1 MCRKAIFFFLAFL
14 ITNISVFSQTGTI
27 VGTVTDSE
35 TGDKLPRA
43 TIMLEGT
50 KLGTY
55 SDVKGE
61 FKIKNVPPGTY
72 KLIAR
77 YVSYSTKEITN
88 VVVAAGETVDLNI
101 ALKSQIQKGKEVVV
115 TATRETD
122 NEMAMLS
129 QRKASSSV
137 SDGISMQEIKRLP
150 DADAGQS
157 LKRLSGVS
165 LVNDKFVFV
174 RGISERYSNT
184 TLNGSV
190 LTSTEPD
197 KKSFSFDML
206 PSQFL
211 EQASITKSF
220 TPDLPGNFAG
230 GLVELHTIDY
240 PKSRKI
246 GLNIGSGAN
255 ASFTLQNN
263 KFMTTTGSNTDFLGY
278 DADYFSAP
286 SEIPSSPSEM
296 KNFLFEQLKSSDP
309 AVKDPAVEK
318 WVAIGQEFKSENWAI
333 KNITPM
339 PSLSLGL
346 NYSDIL
352 EIAGNDFGIISSINY
367 GNGYSLDEIYRAV
380 YYSDGTSLQHVGN
393 GVNTNFSTS
402 VGGLLNLSYKV
413 GSNTSIS
420 FKNTYNNA
428 ADFSVVQLSGI
439 KETTQIIQTSMEY
452 LQKSM
457 YSTQL
462 VGEHYFDFLNSQ
474 LNWRGGYSISRRDQ
488 PDLRRL
494 RYSRNDSTQPYRLD
508 IYTLPQGSSSQA
520 GRFFSYLVEDG
531 FSGAIDYKI
540 KFGNL
545 SLKFG
550 GLTEVKSRDFEVR
563 SFTIVEAP
571 TIVRTYYDPNA
582 GYNVKNYLDKS
593 IQDLYYINNA
603 SEINAAEVF
612 APENFNIHGFGIS
625 EDTKDIDSYKA
636 SEDLFAGYAMF
647 ELPVNLFD
655 RRLRIIGGARY
666 EASNQKLFSF
676 YPILDETT
684 QISKDSV
691 YTDNDYLDLLPSLN
705 LVYELTK
712 TTNLRM
718 SASQTLARPSL
729 REYAPFT
736 FYDFMYF
743 TNVKGNP
750 NLTRSLIQNYDIRYE
765 WFMNPGEV
773 ISISGFYK
781 IFKNAIEE
789 IIIPTSGE
797 VQKSFANSK
806 EDAYNYGIE
815 FELRKNLGFIMPS
828 SFFEYLSFNVNYA
841 WINSEITVKQINETE
856 TRPMWGQ
863 SPYTFN
869 VGLFFNQPDWGTSLN
884 LAYNV
889 SGKRIIQVADITA
902 YQFDDPHIYEMP
914 RNLVDISF
922 AQKIYG
928 NFGAKF
934 TIRNLLNEQ
943 LNWEQNGTKVATNLY
958 GTTYNLGFDFSF

>member
-1 MCRKAIFFFLAFL
+1 MFRKVIFLFLAIL
-14 ITNISVFSQTGTI
+14 ITNISVFAQTGTI

-35 TGDKLPRA
+35 SGDKLPRA

-61 FKIKNVPPGTY
+61 FKIKNIPQGTY
-72 KLIAR
+72 KLVVR
-77 YVSYSTKEITN
+77 YVSYTSKEITN
-88 VVVAAGETVDLNI
+88 VVVIAGETVDLNI
-101 ALKSQIQKGKEVVV
+101 ALKSQVQKGKEVVV
-115 TATRETD
+115 TATREND

-129 QRKASSSV
+129 QRKASTSV
-137 SDGISMQEIKRLP
+137 SDGMSMQEMKRLP

-165 LVNDKFVFV
+165 LVNDKFIFV

-184 TLNGSV
+184 TLNGSI

-206 PSQFL
+206 PSEFL
-211 EQASITKSF
+211 EQASIKKSF

-230 GLVELHTIDY
+230 GLVELNTIDY

-255 ASFTLQNN
+255 AAFTMQDG
-263 KFMTTTGSNTDFLGY
+263 KFMTTTGSSTDFLGY
-278 DADYFSAP
+278 DKSYFAAP
-286 SEIPSSPSEM
+286 SEIPSSPTDM
-296 KNFLFEQLKSSDP
+296 RDLLFVQMKSSDDKI
-309 AVKDPAVEK
+309 KDAAVEK
-318 WVAIGQEFKSENWAI
+318 WVGIGQDFNSENWAI

-339 PSLSLGL
+339 PSLSLGI

-367 GNGYSLDEIYRAV
+367 GNGYSMDEMYRAV
-380 YYSDGTSLQHVGN
+380 YYSDGTTFQHKGT
-393 GVNTNFSTS
+393 GVNTTFATS
-402 VGGLLNLSYKV
+402 VGGLLNLSYKI
-413 GSNTSIS
+413 GTNTSIS

-428 ADFSVVQLSGI
+428 SDFSVIQIDGL
-439 KETTQIIQTSMEY
+439 KEFTQIIQTSLEY
-452 LQKSM
+452 LQKNM

-462 VGEHYFDFLNSQ
+462 VGEHYFEFLNSQ
-474 LNWRGGYSISRRDQ
+474 LNWRGGYSISQRNQ

-494 RYSRNDSTQPYRLD
+494 RYSRNDSAQPYRLD
-508 IYTLPQGSSSQA
+508 IYSLPQGSSSQA
-520 GRFFSYLVEDG
+520 GRFFSNLVEDG
-531 FSGAIDYKI
+531 FSGALDYKI
-540 KFGNL
+540 KLGNL

-550 GLTEVKSRDFEVR
+550 GLAEVKSRNFEVR
-563 SFTIVEAP
+563 SYTIVEAP
-571 TIVRTYYDPNA
+571 TVVRTYYDPNA

-593 IQDLYYINNA
+593 IQDLYYINDASELNA
-603 SEINAAEVF
+603 SEVF

-647 ELPVNLFD
+647 ELPVNLFE

-666 EASNQKLFSF
+666 EVSNQKLFSF
-676 YPILDETT
+676 YPILNETT
-684 QISKDSV
+684 QVSKDSV

-736 FYDFMYF
+736 FYDFMYL

-750 NLTRSLIQNYDIRYE
+750 SLTRSLIQNYDIRYE

-789 IIIPTSGE
+789 TILPTSGE
-797 VQKSFANSK
+797 IQKSFTNSK
-806 EDAYNYGIE
+806 ENAYNYGVE

-828 SFFEYLSFNVNYA
+828 TFLEYIGFNVNYA

-869 VGLFFNQPDWGTSLN
+869 VGLFFNQPDWGTSFN
-884 LAYNV
+884 VAYNV

-902 YQFDDPHIYEMP
+902 YSFDNPHIYEMA
-914 RNLVDISF
+914 RNMVDISVS
-922 AQKIYG
+922 QKIYG

-934 TIRNLLNEQ
+934 TVRNLLNEQ
-943 LNWEQNGTKVATNLY
+943 LIWEQNGTEVATNLY
-958 GTTYNLGFDFSF
+958 GTTYNLGFDLSF